1 MCTSGGLTS
10 GKRVGSDAG
19 GGNGFINGGGG
30 GGCSSSTCGG
40 GGGATCGGGTCGGGG
55 SVREN
60 MVACESKK
68 HFKYELIVIPRDKPK
83 TKKRKWKTWLNCKW
97 ELITLAI
104 DDDRCCSFPISFT
117 LLEKRVV
124 SEWRG

>member
-40 GGGATCGGGTCGGGG
+40 GGGGTCGGGG

-60 MVACESKK
+60 MVAGESKK

>member
-1 MCTSGGLTS
+1 
-10 GKRVGSDAG
+10 
-19 GGNGFINGGGG
+19 
-30 GGCSSSTCGG
+30 
-40 GGGATCGGGTCGGGG
+40 
-55 SVREN
+55 

-68 HFKYELIVIPRDKPK
+68 HFKYELIEIPKDKPK

-104 DDDRCCSFPISFT
+104 DDDCCFSFPISFT

-124 SEWRG
+124 SE

>member
-40 GGGATCGGGTCGGGG
+40 GGGGTCGGGG

-60 MVACESKK
+60 MVAGESKK

-104 DDDRCCSFPISFT
+104 DDDCCCSFPISFT

>member
-1 MCTSGGLTS
+1 LCTSGGLTS

-19 GGNGFINGGGG
+19 GGNGFI
-30 GGCSSSTCGG
+30 S
-40 GGGATCGGGTCGGGG
+40 G

-68 HFKYELIVIPRDKPK
+68 HFKYELIVIPKDKPK

-104 DDDRCCSFPISFT
+104 DDDCCFSFPISFT

-124 SEWRG
+124 SE